1 MRKGLTAIGIV
12 GVLVFSAT
20 PAFADRGAPGSTFPE
35 QGVRTTDSA
44 CNAILTNPAP
54 VPSPEAGVAASI
66 TSGLLA
72 EACFGF

>member
-35 QGVRTTDSA
+35 QPTHVSTP

-54 VPSPEAGVAASI
+54 VPSPEAGVAANI
-66 TSGLLA
+66 TLGLITD
-72 EACFGF
+72 ACF